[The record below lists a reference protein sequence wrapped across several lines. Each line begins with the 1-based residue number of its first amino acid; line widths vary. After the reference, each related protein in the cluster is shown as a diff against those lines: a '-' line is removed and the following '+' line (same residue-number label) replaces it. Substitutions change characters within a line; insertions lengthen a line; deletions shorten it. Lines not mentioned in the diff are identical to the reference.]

1 MRKISSKKKIISLF
15 VAVIAVMGVFTYT
28 KSSLANANSDQDQAN
43 ASINLNVEKV
53 DKDTVK
59 ISLDNLIPVVK
70 SLQLGVKIDGDVTF
84 AEDTIKWLVSSDDE
98 GLKSNVKI
106 SSDKKSM
113 DIFVVS
119 TAALEKES
127 GKLEIL
133 EIDMNKVAGG
143 SLKYKITPN
152 IDKSGIAYSYLLN
165 DNNKQVSGKD
175 IVNIDNNVLT
185 LNSAPKLELA
195 NHPSVIE
202 NKIVISKDNNFEPL
216 DYVVATDEEEG
227 EIDKSKIN
235 VTKNEVKIDAIGS
248 YNISYSVQDSEGEVA
263 TLDTTVI
270 VEAKPTGEVQKPVI
284 TITNKTINT
293 TLGKEVN
300 LLDGVKAVDH
310 SDREIQVEVSGD
322 YNFNEVGTYTIKYN
336 AIDRFGNKAD
346 EVTATLVVEEAP
358 EIPGEPEKPE
368 VPGEPEN
375 PEQPDKPGEP
385 SEPEIPGEPEK
396 PEIPGEPENPEQPD
410 KPGEPSEPGNP
421 GEPEKPEVPGEPE
434 NPDQPGEPENPEQPE
449 NPEISLPD
457 DIINV
462 GGNGTEESPMTY
474 KTENLGALN
483 QLVEQVQ
490 DKFKVVLL
498 NRTVLSD
505 GIQEYSIRL
514 DKKGIIA
521 RLLARTNSHYVTIIV
536 PNTDEFNS
544 VFSKLDKDDKE
555 APVLEYNGE
564 LNITVEN
571 GASFEIPEVTAKDN
585 LDTDVTVKVVIRDSN
600 SKVIEKID
608 TTKADKYTITYTAED
623 ESGNKATELVI
634 TVTVNE
640 ADVIPENPVQPEN
653 PGDSNN
659 SGEIE
664 KPSEPVNPSEPN
676 NSTNT
681 EKPSDKQEVD
691 LPETGQGVYFGVTI
705 LVAILIIGAGIFM
718 FSKNKKKK

>member
-15 VAVIAVMGVFTYT
+15 VAVIAVIGVFTYT

-43 ASINLNVEKV
+43 ASVNLNVEKV

-70 SLQLGVKIDGDVTF
+70 SLQLGVKINGDVTF

-175 IVNIDNNVLT
+175 IVNIGNNVLT

-202 NKIVISKDNNFEPL
+202 NKIVISKDDNFEPI

-310 SDREIQVEVSGD
+310 SGREIQVEVSGD

-358 EIPGEPEKPE
+358 EIPGEPE
-368 VPGEPEN
+368 
-375 PEQPDKPGEP
+375 
-385 SEPEIPGEPEK
+385 
-396 PEIPGEPENPEQPD
+396 
-410 KPGEPSEPGNP
+410 
-421 GEPEKPEVPGEPE
+421 

-457 DIINV
+457 DIINI

-490 DKFKVVLL
+490 DKFKVVVL
-498 NRTVLSD
+498 NRTVLDD
-505 GIQEYSIRL
+505 GTQKYSIRL

-521 RLLARTNSHYVTIIV
+521 RLLGRANSHYVAVIV

-571 GASFEIPEVTAKDN
+571 GANFEVPEVTAKDN
-585 LDTDVTVKVVIRDSN
+585 LNTDVTVKIVITDSN
-600 SKVIEKID
+600 GKVIEKID

-653 PGDSNN
+653 TGDSNN

-676 NSTNT
+676 NTTNT
-681 EKPSDKQEVD
+681 EKPSDKQEID
-691 LPETGQGVYFGVTI
+691 LPETGQGIYFGITI
-705 LVAILIIGAGIFM
+705 LIAILIIGAGVFM
-718 FSKNKKKK
+718 VTKNKKKK